1 MKLLLTFL
9 ILSTTCLA
17 QAAEAE
23 KPEVEKKK
31 ALTGFEWLKQFEG
44 EWSTAFSG
52 TMKSRIVG
60 KRWLINEISFAQGVY
75 SVQTIGYD
83 AKKKKFIGT
92 WVDASSDHI
101 WNYDGALESDGKVL
115 VLNANGPDL
124 QDPKK
129 TRKYRDKYEFKPDG
143 TIALT
148 SEMIQDDGTW
158 KAFGKSTM
166 KKKATKEKRKQRP
179 AADDK

>member
-1 MKLLLTFL
+1 MRLLSTFLLL
-9 ILSTTCLA
+9 STSCLA
-17 QAAEAE
+17 QAAEEAT
-23 KPEVEKKK
+23 PDDQKKK
-31 ALTGFEWLKQFEG
+31 DLAGFEWLKQFEG
-44 EWSTAFSG
+44 EWATEYNG
-52 TMKSRIVG
+52 TMKSRVVG
-60 KRWLINEISFAQGVY
+60 KRWVINEISFSQGVY

-101 WNYDGALESDGKVL
+101 WNYDGALESGGKVL
-115 VLNANGPDL
+115 VLSAHGPDPK
-124 QDPKK
+124 DSKK

-166 KKKATKEKRKQRP
+166 KRKTAKEKPKPQRP
-179 AADDK
+179 GK